1 MSKTRKILAT
11 LTMVAVT
18 TTASLT
24 AVSSAQA
31 HWIPG
36 PPHAHK
42 MIPLP
47 VGPPVYKGPIFPL
60 LPPPPPPPA
69 PPHKHG
75 GLKPGEAALL
85 GAVGGVL
92 IGGMIA
98 NANKQPLQTAPA
110 AGLPLEHYA
119 WCGKYKTYDVGTNSF
134 MGNDGFR
141 HLCNS
146 PWSY

>member
-31 HWIPG
+31 HFTGIV
-36 PPHAHK
+36 HAHF
-42 MIPLP
+42 M
-47 VGPPVYKGPIFPL
+47 
-60 LPPPPPPPA
+60 LPPGMFGPGGLTPTPPGPPPPPA
-69 PPHKHG
+69 PPAKKKG
-75 GLKPGEAALL
+75 GLKPGEAAAL
-85 GAVGGVL
+85 GVLGGVL

-98 NANKQPLQTAPA
+98 NANKNQPAPA
-110 AGLPLEHYA
+110 AVGLPKEHYA

-141 HLCNS
+141 HPCNS